1 MRKKHTLITNS
12 DNRRLR
18 SLLKKAA
25 PSGTNDGPLAG
36 LQERMRSARV
46 VGQKHIPRDVV
57 TMNSVVV
64 LRDLQSGHRFTY
76 QLAYPNQ
83 AKKFGSISVVR
94 PVGTAILGS
103 RVGEIISWPTGT
115 SERRLRIQ
123 TILYQPEAAG
133 DFHL

>member
-1 MRKKHTLITNS
+1 MRKKHTLITS
-12 DNRRLR
+12 LDNRRLR
-18 SLLKKAA
+18 LLLKNAA
-25 PSGTNDGPLAG
+25 PSGTKNLPLAK
-36 LQERMRSARV
+36 LRERLRSARV

-64 LRDLQSGHRFTY
+64 LRDLQSGHRFTF

-103 RVGEIISWPTGT
+103 RVGEIIPWPTGT

-133 DFHL
+133 DFDL